1 MQDAHHLHRLSLV
14 RYMHQVWSIVYF
26 PEAYQSPPRDRR
38 TAPHFL
44 IKDLMPSGAR
54 QCGIMAIIDVVKWEM
69 DSSDFCFRFPSEN
82 LRLGTQ
88 LVVYPG
94 QRAFFV
100 KGGQV
105 YDEFSSGT
113 YTIHSGNIPLLTG
126 LLSLPFGGDTPFQAE
141 VWFVNLTVKPDF
153 RWGTAHPMQLEDS
166 RYDIIF
172 PVRAYGRYGVRITDS
187 KRFLETII
195 GNMSRFSQ
203 ESLEEYLRGKIISH
217 LSSLV
222 AKRIVEENISVL
234 DISVHLVEM
243 SEYCNEELNEVF
255 GKYGVSL
262 VDFSIMAVS
271 IPQDDP
277 SLVKLKEAKD
287 MAARLR
293 ITGRDVY
300 QMEKSFDVLEKVASN
315 EGAGG
320 QFAAMGAGL
329 GVGFGTGKAM
339 GNVASGIMNT
349 GVQPPP
355 LNVRYHIYVNG
366 VQKGNLTFPEVSEM
380 ILSGQASAET
390 LVWTAGMP
398 AWIRLGEMQEF
409 AVCFSNMTP
418 PPLPL

>member
-1 MQDAHHLHRLSLV
+1 
-14 RYMHQVWSIVYF
+14 
-26 PEAYQSPPRDRR
+26 
-38 TAPHFL
+38 
-44 IKDLMPSGAR
+44 
-54 QCGIMAIIDVVKWEM
+54 MAIIDVVKWEM
-69 DSSDFCFRFPSEN
+69 DSGDFCYKFPSEN

-94 QRAFFV
+94 QQAFFV

-105 YDEFSSGT
+105 FDEFSSGT
-113 YTIHSGNIPLLTG
+113 YTIHTGNIPLLTG
-126 LLSLPFGGDTPFQAE
+126 LLSLPFGGDSPFQAE
-141 VWFVNLTVKPDF
+141 VWFVNLTIKPDF
-153 RWGTAHPMQLEDS
+153 KWGTTHPMQLEDS

-172 PVRAYGRYGVRITDS
+172 PVRAYGRYGVRISDS
-187 KRFLETII
+187 RAFLETIV

-203 ESLEEYLRGKIISH
+203 EGLEEYLRGKVVSH

-222 AKRIVEENISVL
+222 AKRIIEENISVL
-234 DISVHLVEM
+234 DMSAHLVEM
-243 SEYCNEELNEVF
+243 SEYCNTELNVVF
-255 GKYGVSL
+255 QKYGVSL

-271 IPQDDP
+271 IPQEDP
-277 SLVKLKEAKD
+277 SLVKLKAAKD

-329 GVGFGTGKAM
+329 GVGFGTGQAM
-339 GNVASGIMNT
+339 GNVASELMHPGL
-349 GVQPPP
+349 QPPP

-390 LVWTAGMP
+390 FVWTAGMP
-398 AWIRLGEMQEF
+398 AWKRLGEMQEF
-409 AVCFSNMTP
+409 AACFSNMTP